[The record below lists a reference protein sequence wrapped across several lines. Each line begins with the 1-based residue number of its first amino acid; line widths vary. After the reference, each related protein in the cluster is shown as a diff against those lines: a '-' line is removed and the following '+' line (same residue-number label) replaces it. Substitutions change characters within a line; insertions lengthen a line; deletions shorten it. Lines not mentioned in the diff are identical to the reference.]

1 MSGTLVSQLVLKIL
15 ATGTLAFDLD
25 TADDPLAKDYTQ
37 LLSSGTGAN
46 QASNMFHD
54 QRTIGASSSE
64 NLDLSGVLTNVFGVV
79 LTFTKIKA
87 LFVRAAAANV
97 NDVLLG
103 NGTNPFIGPFGAA
116 GASVVT
122 VKPGGTALFIA
133 PDATGYAVTA
143 ATGDILK
150 VANSG
155 AGTGVT
161 YDIVIIGVD

>member
-1 MSGTLVSQLVLKIL
+1 MSGSLVTQILLKIA
-15 ATGTLAFDLD
+15 ATGTFALDLD
-25 TADDPLAKDYTQ
+25 TADDPLVKDYTQ

-54 QRTIGASSSE
+54 QRTITASSSE
-64 NLDLSGVLTNVFGVV
+64 NLDLAGVLTNAFGVV
-79 LTFTKIKA
+79 LTFTKIKV
-87 LFVRAAAANV
+87 LFVKAAAANV

-103 NGTNPFIGPFGAA
+103 NGSNPFIGPFGAA

-122 VKPGGTALFIA
+122 VKPGGIALFIA
-133 PDATGYAVTA
+133 PDANGYAVTA

-155 AGTGVT
+155 AGTSVI
-161 YDIVIIGVD
+161 YDIVILGTD